1 MSSKEPKINKPISYV
16 KTELVT
22 TASKELEVE
31 VEKDLEKPDPDQ
43 ELAEA
48 ILQDN
53 KKPSKASI

>member
-1 MSSKEPKINKPISYV
+1 MSSKEPQKETIRKPVSYV

-31 VEKDLEKPDPDQ
+31 VEKDLQKPDPDK
-43 ELAEA
+43 EHAEA

-53 KKPSKASI
+53 KVV